1 MSASDESMRRQPLQR
16 LVVQQL
22 LVRSDAAHHEVARP
36 RLLDPEAE
44 AECLGPVV
52 VSLQVRRLRPLL
64 PVWMQRLLLL
74 LLLLRL
80 GSHLHESREEPAKA
94 SAV

>member
-74 LLLLRL
+74 LLRL